1 MKSLLTILAFFIG
14 AGYLHVGLSHSGNLH
29 AEEAMCRYC
38 VESYWQS
45 QGRLPLGLTLSG
57 RYQYAPVRQVDVL
70 HIKLDVTPDWD
81 AKTVTCTSSITAK
94 PISEP
99 VSVLRLDAID
109 IRVKEVRCEGG
120 TVSDF
125 VSTRDSL
132 QILFETPLPVGKEF
146 RVDIDY
152 SAQPNAGLYFRT
164 ADMGYPE
171 SDTHIWTQG
180 EAHEARHWFP
190 CFDYPNERSS
200 TEIICH
206 VPAEMTVLSNGK
218 RMGEHID
225 AAGLKAVRWLQ
236 EKPHVNYLMCLVA
249 GNLTKF
255 EKQHRDIPLGF
266 YTQPTLAEHAP
277 NSFVDTPDIMAF
289 FEKEIGMLFPWV
301 KYDQVT
307 IADFTA
313 GGMENTTLTTLT
325 DGTVFS
331 KATENIRTTR
341 SLDAHEMAHQWFGDY
356 VTCKDWSH
364 LWLNEGFATYYTHLY
379 EGHKFGRDAML
390 YRLHRDAVGQ
400 ILNNDKDTKPIVYKE
415 YTDPMQQFDYRSYPK
430 GAWVLHMLRCQLGD
444 DLYRKCIQV
453 YLEKHGLTSVVT
465 DDLRQ
470 VIEEQSGRPMD
481 RFFDQWLYHPRH
493 PDLKITYSWIPAQK
507 LAKVTIRQTQPISDD
522 VLLYQFPTKL
532 RFVVDE
538 KVIDHEIT
546 VQDAEEDFY
555 VALPAQPKI
564 VRFDPEYTVLA
575 SIDFDMPNDLIE
587 AQVRYQD
594 DMMGRL
600 LAVELLEKRKTK
612 AAVEL
617 LKERLN
623 EDTFYG
629 VRIAAA
635 RALGKQETDEAI
647 EILSASWRN
656 QTDARVRLEVVN
668 AMLTK
673 FQPSTLFNAMLVLE
687 QESNPAIQ
695 SAAIA
700 ALAKFHGEPTQS
712 KLIELLDSNSFNDE
726 LALAAISAMG
736 RQNDPVYAAP
746 LMKMLRQRGTELR
759 SGAMAR
765 LIGTVAKLCEDTDKQ
780 SECFDYITT
789 QLDHPKTNVRAAMIA
804 ALGDL
809 GDRRGSAIL
818 ESYADSS
825 NEVIKRAAERAISSL
840 NEKSPAA
847 PAEVIELR
855 KSLGDLRKET
865 DRIKEE
871 FKALQKQTAAAAAE
885 SSESD
890 SDQGKD
896 DSGNDAAKTN

>member
-1 MKSLLTILAFFIG
+1 MKSLLTTFAFLIG
-14 AGYLHVGLSHSGNLH
+14 TACLDLGHLDVGQLK
-29 AEEAMCRYC
+29 AEEAICRYC
-38 VESYWQS
+38 AESYCQS
-45 QGRLPLGLTLSG
+45 QSQLPLGLTLSG

-81 AKTVTCTSSITAK
+81 AKTVSGTSSITAK

-109 IRVKEVRCEGG
+109 IRVREVRCDGG
-120 TVSDF
+120 AVSDF

-132 QILFETPLPVGKEF
+132 QILFEPPLPVGHEF

-164 ADMGYPE
+164 ADMGYPD

-218 RMGEHID
+218 RMGEHTD

-236 EKPHVNYLMCLVA
+236 EKPHANYLMCLVA
-249 GNLTKF
+249 GNFTKF
-255 EKQHRDIPLGF
+255 EKQHRDIPLAF

-289 FEKEIGMLFPWV
+289 FENEIGMPFPWV

-331 KATENIRTTR
+331 KATENIRSTR

-379 EGHKFGRDAML
+379 EGHKYGRDAML

-400 ILNNDKDTKPIVYKE
+400 ILRNDKDTRSIVYKE
-415 YTDPMQQFDYRSYPK
+415 YTDPMQQFDYRAYPK
-430 GAWVLHMLRCQLGD
+430 GAWVLHMLRSQLGD

-453 YLEKHGLTSVVT
+453 YLEKHGLSSVVT
-465 DDLRQ
+465 DDLRKI
-470 VIEEQSGRPMD
+470 IEEQSGRPMD
-481 RFFDQWLYHPRH
+481 RFFDQWLFHPRH
-493 PDLKITYSWIPAQK
+493 PDLKITYGWIPAQK
-507 LAKVTIRQTQPISDD
+507 LAKVTVRQTQPISND

-532 RFVVDE
+532 RFVVGE

-546 VQDAEEDFY
+546 VQDANEDFY
-555 VALPAQPKI
+555 VALPAQPTI

-575 SIDFDMPNDLIE
+575 SIDFDKSNDLIA
-587 AQVRYQD
+587 AQVRYKD

-600 LAVELLEKRKTK
+600 LAVDLLEKRKTK
-612 AAVEL
+612 AAVDL
-617 LKERLN
+617 LKERLD

-647 EILSASWRN
+647 KILTASWRN
-656 QTDARVRLEVVN
+656 QTDARVRAEVVS
-668 AMLTK
+668 AMLVR
-673 FQPSTLFNAMLVLE
+673 FQPSTLYDAMLVLE

-695 SAAIA
+695 STAIA
-700 ALAKFHGEPTQS
+700 AIAKFHGEPTRS
-712 KLIELLDSNSFNDE
+712 KLIELLDSKSFNDE

-736 RQNDPVYAAP
+736 RQNDPVYAPP
-746 LMKMLRQRGTELR
+746 LMKMLRQRGPQLR

-765 LIGTVAKLCEDTDKQ
+765 LIGTVAKLCQDTEAQ

-789 QLDHPKTNVRAAMIA
+789 QLDHPKTNVQAAMIA
-804 ALGDL
+804 ALGEL
-809 GDRRGSAIL
+809 GDRRGSSIL

-825 NEVIKRAAERAISSL
+825 SETIKRAAEQAIRNL

-855 KSLGDLRKET
+855 KSLGELRKET
-865 DRIKEE
+865 EKIKEE
-871 FKALQKQTAAAAAE
+871 FKAFQKQADAAAVKANEA
-885 SSESD
+885 D
-890 SDQGKD
+890 SVKD
-896 DSGNDAAKTN
+896 KDASISGDEKAN

>member
-1 MKSLLTILAFFIG
+1 MQ
-14 AGYLHVGLSHSGNLH
+14 
-29 AEEAMCRYC
+29 AEEAICRYC
-38 VESYWQS
+38 AEAHWQS
-45 QGRLPLGLTLSG
+45 QAQLPLGLKLTG

-81 AKTVTCTSSITAK
+81 AKTVSGTSSITAK

-109 IRVKEVRCEGG
+109 IHVKEVRCDGG

-218 RMGEHID
+218 RMGEQTD

-289 FEKEIGMLFPWV
+289 FEEEIGMPFPWV

-325 DGTVFS
+325 DGTIFS
-331 KATENIRTTR
+331 KATENIRSTR

-400 ILNNDKDTKPIVYKE
+400 ILRNDKDTKSIVYKE
-415 YTDPMQQFDYRSYPK
+415 YTDPMQQFDYRAYPK
-430 GAWVLHMLRCQLGD
+430 GAWVLHMLRSQLGD
-444 DLYRKCIQV
+444 DLYRKCIQA

-470 VIEEQSGRPMD
+470 IIEEQSGRPMD

-493 PDLKITYSWIPAQK
+493 PDLKITYRWIPAQR
-507 LAKVTIRQTQPISDD
+507 LAKVTVRQTQPISDD

-532 RFVVDE
+532 RFVVGE
-538 KVIDHEIT
+538 KVIDHEIL
-546 VQDAEEDFY
+546 VQDADEDFY
-555 VALPAQPKI
+555 VALPAQPTI
-564 VRFDPEYTVLA
+564 VRFDPEYTLLA
-575 SIDFDMPNDLIE
+575 TIDFDKSNDLIA
-587 AQVRYQD
+587 AQVERED

-600 LAVELLEKRKTK
+600 LAVEALETRKTK

-617 LKERLN
+617 LTKRLN
-623 EDTFYG
+623 EDTFFG

-635 RALGKQETDEAI
+635 KALGKQETDEAI
-647 EILSASWRN
+647 EILRASWQN
-656 QTDARVRLEVVN
+656 QTDARVRSEVVS
-668 AMLTK
+668 AMLAK
-673 FQPSTLFNAMLVLE
+673 FQPSTLENAMSVLE
-687 QESNPAIQ
+687 KESNPAIQ
-695 SAAIA
+695 STAIA

-712 KLIELLDSNSFNDE
+712 KLIELLDSKSFHDE
-726 LALAAISAMG
+726 LALAAVSAMS

-746 LMKMLRQRGTELR
+746 LMKMIRHREAELSS
-759 SGAMAR
+759 SGMAR
-765 LIGTVAKLCEDTDKQ
+765 VIGTVAKLCKDTDIE
-780 SECFDYITT
+780 SECFDYITS
-789 QLDHPKTNVRAAMIA
+789 QLDHPKTNVQAAMIA
-804 ALGDL
+804 ALGEL
-809 GDRRGSAIL
+809 GDRRGGAIL

-825 NEVIKRAAERAISSL
+825 NERIKRAAQRAIESL
-840 NEKSPAA
+840 DEKTPAA

-855 KSLGDLRKET
+855 KSLGELRKET
-865 DRIKEE
+865 EKMKDE
-871 FKALQKQTAAAAAE
+871 FKALQEQQAAAA
-885 SSESD
+885 SESD
-890 SDQGKD
+890 KSESTDSDEKEDSDKD
-896 DSGNDAAKTN
+896 DENTN

>member
-1 MKSLLTILAFFIG
+1 MKSLLTIFAFLIG
-14 AGYLHVGLSHSGNLH
+14 AGYLHGGLSHSSH
-29 AEEAMCRYC
+29 VQAEEAMCRYC
-38 VESYWQS
+38 AESYWQS

-81 AKTVTCTSSITAK
+81 AKTVSGTSSITAK

-132 QILFETPLPVGKEF
+132 QILFDTPLPVGKEF

-331 KATENIRTTR
+331 KATENIRSTR

-400 ILNNDKDTKPIVYKE
+400 ILNNDKDTKSIVYKE
-415 YTDPMQQFDYRSYPK
+415 YTDPMQQFDYRAYPK

-493 PDLKITYSWIPAQK
+493 PDLKITYSWIPTQK
-507 LAKVTIRQTQPISDD
+507 LAKVTVRQTQPISDD

-532 RFVVDE
+532 RFVVGE

-546 VQDAEEDFY
+546 VQDVEEDFY

-575 SIDFDMPNDLIE
+575 SIDFDMPNDLVE

-600 LAVELLEKRKTK
+600 LAVELLEKRKTN

-623 EDTFYG
+623 EDAFYG

-647 EILSASWRN
+647 EILGASWRN
-656 QTDARVRLEVVN
+656 QTDARVRSEVVS
-668 AMLTK
+668 AMLAK
-673 FQPSTLFNAMLVLE
+673 FQPSTLYNAMLVLE

-695 SAAIA
+695 ATAIA

-712 KLIELLDSNSFNDE
+712 KLIELLDSKSFNDE

-746 LMKMLRQRGTELR
+746 LMKMLRERGANLR
-759 SGAMAR
+759 SGGMAR
-765 LIGTVAKLCEDTDKQ
+765 LIGTVAKLCRDTDKQ
-780 SECFDYITT
+780 SECFDYIKT
-789 QLDHPKTNVRAAMIA
+789 QLNHPKTNVRAAMIA
-804 ALGDL
+804 ALGEL
-809 GDRRGSAIL
+809 GDRRGVAIL
-818 ESYADSS
+818 ESHADSS
-825 NEVIKRAAERAISSL
+825 NETIKRAAERAINNL

-865 DRIKEE
+865 EKIKEE
-871 FKALQKQTAAAAAE
+871 FKAFQKQTEAAAAE
-885 SSESD
+885 S
-890 SDQGKD
+890 
-896 DSGNDAAKTN
+896 NDAAKAN

>member
-1 MKSLLTILAFFIG
+1 MKSLLTIFAFFIG
-14 AGYLHVGLSHSGNLH
+14 AGYLHVGHSNSGNLQ

-38 VESYWQS
+38 AESYWQS

-81 AKTVTCTSSITAK
+81 AKTVSGTSSITAK

-171 SDTHIWTQG
+171 SDSHIWTQG

-331 KATENIRTTR
+331 GATENIRTTR

-400 ILNNDKDTKPIVYKE
+400 ILNNDKDTKSIVYRE
-415 YTDPMQQFDYRSYPK
+415 YTDPMQQFDYRAYPK
-430 GAWVLHMLRCQLGD
+430 GAWVLHMLRSQLGD
-444 DLYRKCIQV
+444 DLYRKCTQV

-493 PDLKITYSWIPAQK
+493 PDLKITYSWIPVQK

-575 SIDFDMPNDLIE
+575 SVDFDMPNDLIE
-587 AQVRYQD
+587 SQIRYQD

-600 LAVELLEKRKTK
+600 LAVELLEKRRTK

-623 EDTFYG
+623 EDAFYG

-635 RALGKQETDEAI
+635 KALGKQETDEAI
-647 EILSASWRN
+647 EILRASWRN
-656 QTDARVRLEVVN
+656 QTDARVRLEVVS
-668 AMLTK
+668 ALLAT
-673 FQPSTLFNAMLVLE
+673 FQPSTLYNAMLVLE

-700 ALAKFHGEPTQS
+700 ALAKFHGEPTQA

-765 LIGTVAKLCEDTDKQ
+765 LIGTVAKLCQDTDKQ
-780 SECFDYITT
+780 SECFDYIKT

-804 ALGDL
+804 ALGEL
-809 GDRRGSAIL
+809 GDRRGGAIL

-825 NEVIKRAAERAISSL
+825 NEVIKRAAERAISNL

-855 KSLGDLRKET
+855 NSLGDLRKET
-865 DRIKEE
+865 DKIKEE
-871 FKALQKQTAAAAAE
+871 FKAFQKQTAAATAE
-885 SSESD
+885 SDESD
-890 SDQGKD
+890 SDKDKD